1 MIVGERRGSVYTAFV
16 GHAIALVMAYIGI
29 MSGSVMLPFIAY
41 IIFRSGEHDRNSTR
55 ARTLLDTKR
64 VDMAYNRNAIVLA
77 PNARISTVV
86 DHILTSYQPDFAIL
100 QGNTL
105 LGIVTRNDVI
115 TALEQSTQDEY
126 VTAIMQRE
134 FIRVS
139 HTATLDDVRT
149 KLQSQNS
156 EVAAVYRNDEY
167 LGLVSITDIDEAMLV
182 IESVQNHHFLRA
194 TTPP

>member
-1 MIVGERRGSVYTAFV
+1 
-16 GHAIALVMAYIGI
+16 
-29 MSGSVMLPFIAY
+29 MLPFIAY
-41 IIFRSGEHDRNSTR
+41 IIFRSGEHDRNTTR

-86 DHILTSYQPDFAIL
+86 DHILTSYQPDFAVL
-100 QGNTL
+100 QGNIL
-105 LGIVTRNDVI
+105 LGIVTRDDVL

-134 FIRVS
+134 VTKVA
-139 HTATLDDVRT
+139 HTATLDEVRI
-149 KLQSQNS
+149 KLQSQDS
-156 EVAAVYRNDEY
+156 DVAAVFRNEEY
-167 LGLVSITDIDEAMLV
+167 LGLVSIADIEEAMLV

-194 TTPP
+194 TTLS